1 LNERSTPWFDSSGS
15 IRSQSGGT
23 VQANRYDAA
32 VIGGGHN
39 GLVAAAYLAKA
50 GARVVVLEAR
60 HKTGGAAATDKPWP
74 EHPEFKVT
82 TLSYVMSLMPDRI
95 INDLRLPAHGY
106 RVHPVGPYVMPFDDG
121 RVLIQYEDNAK
132 NYEEFAK
139 FSKADAEAIERWD
152 AWIGGLAAVLG
163 PLLMMTPPEIGST
176 RPGDLLEQ
184 LRLAWRFR
192 GLDVRTVGEVT
203 RLMTMSIADL
213 AARFFESDPIRA
225 VMTINGLIGTWA
237 GPYEPGT
244 GYVAAHHSIG
254 DVGDG
259 TLGSWGVPEGGM
271 GAVAAA
277 IEASARSFGAEIRTN
292 ARVGRVMIRDGR
304 AIGVVLDDGEEVFA
318 PIVITACHPQITFLG
333 QIDRTQLPP
342 EFVDDVERW
351 SSRSGVVKVNLAV
364 SKLPRVAGAP
374 DWTDFSGG
382 FEIAHSVDYLETAF
396 EQARHGRPATRPFSD
411 GVIPTTLDPSLAPS
425 GAHVVSLFTQWVPHT
440 WSEEPHRDELEAY
453 ADRVVD
459 EYDRVAPGFKGS
471 IVARQVIG
479 PYDMEQGWGLIGGNI
494 FHGELSADQ
503 LFHMR
508 PVPGYADYRT
518 PIAGLYQ
525 CSSATHA
532 GGGVCGIPA
541 YNCVR
546 EIRKDRGR
554 RRRGRGRD

>member
-60 HKTGGAAATDKPWP
+60 HKTGGAAATDQPWP

-82 TLSYVMSLMPDRI
+82 TLSYVMSLMPNRI

-139 FSKADAEAIERWD
+139 FSKADAEAIEKWD

-304 AIGVVLDDGEEVFA
+304 ATGVVLDDGEEVFA
-318 PIVITACHPQITFLG
+318 PIVITACHPQITFLR

-396 EQARHGRPATRPFSD
+396 EEARHGRPATRPFSD
-411 GVIPTTLDPSLAPS
+411 GVIPTTLDPSLAPP

>member
-1 LNERSTPWFDSSGS
+1 
-15 IRSQSGGT
+15 
-23 VQANRYDAA
+23 VQLNRYDAA

-50 GARVVVLEAR
+50 GASVVVLEAR
-60 HKTGGAAATDKPWP
+60 HKTGGAAATDQPWP
-74 EHPEFKVT
+74 DHPEFKVT

-95 INDLRLPAHGY
+95 IEDLRLPKHGY
-106 RVHPVGPYVMPFDDG
+106 RVHPVGPYVMPFEDG

-132 NYEEFAK
+132 NYDEFAK
-139 FSKADAEAIERWD
+139 FSKADAEALERWD

-163 PLLMMTPPEIGST
+163 PLLMTTPPEVGSK

-213 AARFFESDPIRA
+213 AARFFESDPMRA

-304 AIGVVLDDGEEVFA
+304 ATGVVLDDGEEVFA
-318 PIVITACHPQITFLG
+318 PIVITACHPRITFLR

-396 EQARHGRPATRPFSD
+396 EEARHGRPATRPFSD
-411 GVIPTTLDPSLAPS
+411 GVIPTTLDPLLAPP

-554 RRRGRGRD
+554 RQRGRRPG

>member
-1 LNERSTPWFDSSGS
+1 
-15 IRSQSGGT
+15 

-39 GLVAAAYLAKA
+39 GLVAAAYLARA

-60 HKTGGAAATDKPWP
+60 HKTGGAAATDQPWP

-152 AWIGGLAAVLG
+152 AWIGGLAAILG

-254 DVGDG
+254 DIGDG

-292 ARVGRVMIRDGR
+292 AKVGRVMIRDGR

-396 EQARHGRPATRPFSD
+396 EEARHGRPATRPFSD